1 MSDTSN
7 RKIGR
12 REFLGAATAAS
23 LMILK
28 PELVWG
34 TAANSAVRLG
44 LLGCGGRGTGVT
56 TSFIE
61 NAGARVVALGDL
73 FPDKLAAARKKFD
86 DLQAAKG
93 YAAIDSSQLFQGPS
107 AYEKLFDSKEVD
119 AVYIATPP
127 YYHVEHLEAAVAAKK
142 HVYVEKPVGIDVPGA
157 KRVIKAGEKVNGQF
171 SLVVGFQIR
180 CATPYVELVRR
191 VHAGALGKIVAGLAY
206 YYCPQIQLPEWP
218 AGASP
223 AEQRIRHWLYY
234 RNLSGDIIVE
244 QNVHVIDV
252 CNWILRE
259 HPVKAVGAGGRVG
272 RTDEGDCY
280 SHFNVVF
287 TYPDAVHVSFGS
299 TQFGKAGWDAAV
311 FMYGPRG
318 GSESHYDHRVF
329 IKGEEP
335 WDAGLGPAQ
344 QTSQNAAT
352 AGQFKGSLDDADA
365 MKEKAFITSITS
377 GNFLN
382 EAATGAESALSGML
396 GRTAAYTGR
405 EVTWDELLRSKEV
418 LDPKIDL
425 SKLA

>member
-23 LMILK
+23 VMVLK

-44 LLGCGGRGTGVT
+44 LLGCGGRGNAVT

-73 FPDKLAAARKKFD
+73 FADKLAATRKKID
-86 DLQAAKG
+86 EVQAAKG
-93 YAAIDSSQLFQGPS
+93 YAAIDSSQLFQGPK
-107 AYEKLFDSKEVD
+107 AYEQLLASKEVD

-157 KRVIKAGEKVNGQF
+157 KRVIEAGEKVKGEF
-171 SLVVGFQIR
+171 SLAVGFQIR
-180 CATPYVELVRR
+180 HATPYVELVRR
-191 VHAGALGKIVAGLAY
+191 IHAGALGKIVSGLVY
-206 YYCPQIQLPEWP
+206 YYCPQIQMPDWP

-244 QNVHVIDV
+244 QNVHVIDI
-252 CNWILRE
+252 CNWILQK
-259 HPVKAVGAGGRVG
+259 HPVKAVGTGGRVG

-287 TYPDAVHVSFGS
+287 TYPDDAHISFGS

-311 FMYGPRG
+311 VMYGPRG
-318 GSESHYDHRVF
+318 GSESHNDHRVF
-329 IKGEEP
+329 IRGEEP

-344 QTSQNAAT
+344 HVSQGSAA

-365 MKEKAFITSITS
+365 MKEKAFIASITS

-382 EAATGAESALSGML
+382 EAATGAESALSGIL
-396 GRTAAYTGR
+396 GRTAAYSGR
-405 EVTWDELLRSKEV
+405 EVTWDELLRSREV